1 MKPKVAVVG
10 GGIVGLACA
19 YQAALLGAE
28 VEVFEQNPRAVGASI
43 RNFGMIWPVGQGK
56 ATRAIADRSREIWGE
71 LSDKFGF
78 WSNPCGSLH
87 LAHAEDEVT
96 VLEEFCALQP
106 ETSVLSKSEVLEKYG
121 WVNQKGLVGGLFSP
135 TELCVYSPEA
145 VAAVAAGLAGHFGV
159 RFHFEAAV
167 THFEDSS
174 LWASGEKHT
183 FDHAFVCTGH
193 ENRALFPEAF
203 DPEKLIKCRLQM
215 LRSQPV
221 PPMGVMACGGL
232 TLAHYAGFEAC
243 LSLPVLKERFA
254 KDYPLQNVNG
264 IHVLISQHA
273 DGRLTLGDSHHYS
286 NDVTPFNSED
296 VDDLILDFLN
306 TLIDFPLEIDER
318 WQGVYLKRKDE
329 PYLVKKVREKVT
341 LVNGLGGAGM
351 TLSFG
356 LAEQV
361 VKEALSY

>member
-28 VEVFEQNPRAVGASI
+28 VQVFEQNPRAVGASI
-43 RNFGMIWPVGQGK
+43 RNFGMIWPVGQGD
-56 ATRAIADRSREIWGE
+56 ATRTIADRSREIWGD
-71 LSDKFGF
+71 LSAKFGF
-78 WSNPCGSLH
+78 WSDPCGSLH
-87 LAHAEDEVT
+87 LAHAEDEMQ
-96 VLEEFCALQP
+96 VLEEFQALRP
-106 ETSVLSKSEVLEKYG
+106 EAKILTREEVIDSYG
-121 WVNQKGLVGGLFSP
+121 WVKQRGLVGGLFSP

-145 VAAVAAGLAGHFGV
+145 VASVAAGLAGHFGV

-167 THFEDSS
+167 THFEESS
-174 LWASGEKHT
+174 LWASGQKHE

-215 LRSQPV
+215 FRSKPV
-221 PPMGVMACGGL
+221 APMGVMACGGL
-232 TLAHYAGFEAC
+232 TLAHYAGFDSC
-243 LSLPVLKERFA
+243 PTLPALKERFA
-254 KDYPLQNVNG
+254 KDYPLQNANG
-264 IHVLISQHA
+264 IHILISQHV

-286 NDVTPFNSED
+286 NDVTPFNSEE
-296 VDDLILDFLN
+296 VDDLILEYLN

-329 PYLVKKVREKVT
+329 PYLVKEVKEKVT

-356 LAEQV
+356 LGEKV
-361 VKEALSY
+361 VREVLI